1 MGSDAPKCSMHAIC
15 GERGWSNKKMNT
27 PAPGTYQPVVKIND
41 KGKYPVSNISNIKV
55 YNFGLSQT
63 NRWSYYKSKT

>member
-1 MGSDAPKCSMHAIC
+1 MGSDAPKYSMHAIC
-15 GERGWSNKKMNT
+15 GERGWTNKKMNN

-63 NRWSYYKSKT
+63 NRWSYYKSKI

>member
-1 MGSDAPKCSMHAIC
+1 MHAIC
-15 GERGWSNKKMNT
+15 GERGFTNKKSNT

-55 YNFGLSQT
+55 SDFGLSHT
-63 NRWSYYKSKT
+63 NRFNYYKGKK